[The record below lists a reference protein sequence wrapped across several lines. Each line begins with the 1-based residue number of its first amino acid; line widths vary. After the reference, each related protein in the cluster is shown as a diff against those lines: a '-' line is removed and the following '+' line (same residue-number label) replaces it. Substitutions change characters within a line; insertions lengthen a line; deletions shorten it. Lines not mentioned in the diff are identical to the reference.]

1 MRIMRNDQGRLT
13 STWYSKPTD
22 TGLIMN
28 FHALAPKK
36 YKRSV
41 VSGFVYRIYRACSS
55 WKLIHETLEKAKK
68 VLERNQYPPE
78 FYGPII
84 RDTLTRILKPPT
96 ETTDAKPPAVENKV
110 QKRLVFVQYRGK
122 CTEVFAKDLHGVGA
136 PCSVVMTLR
145 KLRTVLPSLKPQV
158 ELSLRSGVVYKISCS
173 GCQASYVGQTGRH
186 LLQRFKEHTY
196 SGPVKMHFQQCNI
209 KPAFEKHVTVLGATS
224 RGTQHLLTLE
234 ALWIREEAPT
244 LNTRDEWNNR
254 ELTIKW

>member
-1 MRIMRNDQGRLT
+1 MRIMRDNHGKLS

-41 VSGFVYRIYRACSS
+41 VAGFVYRIHRACSS
-55 WKLIHETLEKAKK
+55 WKLIYESLEKAKK
-68 VLERNQYPPE
+68 ILERNQYPPE

-84 RDTLTRILKPPT
+84 HDTLAKILQPPT
-96 ETTDAKPPAVENKV
+96 ESTAPTVTTENRV

-122 CTEVFAKDLHGVGA
+122 CTEEFAKDLHGLDA

-145 KLRTVLPSLKPQV
+145 KVKTVLPSLKPQV
-158 ELSLRSGVVYKISCS
+158 ELSLRSGVVYQIVCS
-173 GCQASYVGQTGRH
+173 GCQASYVGQTSHH
-186 LLQRFKEHTY
+186 LLKRFKEHKS
-196 SGPVKMHFQQCNI
+196 SGPVNAHFLQCGVT
-209 KPAFEKHVTVLGATS
+209 PSFEEHVSVLGSTS
-224 RGTQHLLTLE
+224 RGVQHLQTLE
-234 ALWIREEAPT
+234 ALWIREKAPT
-244 LNTRDEWNNR
+244 LNTRDEWNSR